1 MRGQAR
7 DPGFHV
13 IADEKIGLGDSV
25 EQKSYAN
32 RQAMALRGEKPWL
45 GTADVGG
52 YGNLG
57 GYGKRRRVT
66 PQRTRRALSSRPA
79 L

>member
-1 MRGQAR
+1 L
-7 DPGFHV
+7 PIEIGF
-13 IADEKIGLGDSV
+13 GDSV

-32 RQAMALRGEKPWL
+32 RQAMALRDEKPWL
-45 GTADVGG
+45 GTADLGG

-66 PQRTRRALSSRPA
+66 PQRT
-79 L
+79 

>member
-1 MRGQAR
+1 M
-7 DPGFHV
+7 
-13 IADEKIGLGDSV
+13 KIGFGDSV

-45 GTADVGG
+45 GTADLGG

-57 GYGKRRRVT
+57 GCGKKKARDAPADVT
-66 PQRTRRALSSRPA
+66 RLGF
-79 L
+79 

>member
-1 MRGQAR
+1 M
-7 DPGFHV
+7 
-13 IADEKIGLGDSV
+13 KIGFGDFV

-45 GTADVGG
+45 ETADLGG

-57 GYGKRRRVT
+57 GYGKGKRRRVT
-66 PQRTRRALSSRPA
+66 SHRT
-79 L
+79 